1 MSASNS
7 DSCIMV
13 TDSPK
18 EVDKKV
24 KRFAFSGGGAT
35 IEEHRAK
42 GGEFCRNMLSK
53 FFPARTMLSAARA
66 ATFLQL

>member
-13 TDSPK
+13 TDTPK

-42 GGEFCRNMLSK
+42 GG
-53 FFPARTMLSAARA
+53 
-66 ATFLQL
+66 